1 MYEFIKEHRAFV
13 HKKGISQ
20 AINPHD
26 LLEFYLC
33 NSSNQSCLE
42 DNCSACSVLIK
53 LDMEDGDASS
63 FSVFQWTKV
72 QKNSRKISVHLNLTE
87 LVNKFNTQV
96 STLKKNIFVKR
107 YQNNYYSSLKNNL
120 KGRQLLINFDY
131 SENYVNQEQLD
142 IQSADFGHECFSI
155 FTACCYS

>member
-1 MYEFIKEHRAFV
+1 MYEFIKGHPAFV
-13 HKKGISQ
+13 YKKGISQ

-33 NSSNQSCLE
+33 NSSNQSCFE

-131 SENYVNQEQLD
+131 SENCVNQEQ
-142 IQSADFGHECFSI
+142 
-155 FTACCYS
+155 